1 MSLSGSLVPSV
12 PTQLMLKYNP
22 PKITIVYHF
31 EQKFNDQYYHEI
43 PVDQHML
50 QTMSVED
57 IVSHLYI
64 SEAYYFNPK

>member
-1 MSLSGSLVPSV
+1 
-12 PTQLMLKYNP
+12 MLKFNP

-31 EQKFNDQYYHEI
+31 EKNDKEKFYHDIYVEKRMLETMND
-43 PVDQHML
+43 
-50 QTMSVED
+50 ED